1 MAVLRFATVLL
12 ALSGMGIPGSS
23 FSGGCSACGCS
34 SVSCSSRG
42 DSCAGVPDEAMGEP
56 SSAALPG
63 GFCWAMSFHYCNASC
78 GSWVERVEGTCSGCG
93 ACSACG
99 GDERLV
105 KECHDN
111 MVYSPTYVVPPQCEA
126 SALLDY
132 LSALDASMQ
141 RTPESLCLRPELN
154 VSSTAD
160 DLVISMNGW

>member
-12 ALSGMGIPGSS
+12 ALHGMGMTGSS
-23 FSGGCSACGCS
+23 FSGGCSTCGCS
-34 SVSCSSRG
+34 SASCSSCG
-42 DSCAGVPDEAMGEP
+42 VSCEAVSDEAIGEP
-56 SSAALPG
+56 SSAALAG
-63 GFCWAMSFHYCNASC
+63 GFCGAMSFHYSNASC
-78 GSWVERVEGTCSGCG
+78 GSWVERVEGSCSNCG

-111 MVYSPTYVVPPQCEA
+111 IVYSPTYVVPPRCEA

-154 VSSTAD
+154 VSTAAD
-160 DLVISMNGW
+160 DLLISMNGW